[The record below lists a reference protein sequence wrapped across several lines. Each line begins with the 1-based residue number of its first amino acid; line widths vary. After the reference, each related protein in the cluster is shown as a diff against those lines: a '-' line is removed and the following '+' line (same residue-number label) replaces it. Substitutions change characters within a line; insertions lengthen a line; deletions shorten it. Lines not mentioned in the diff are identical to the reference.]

1 MELGYSMG
9 LGGSFSTGDPQ
20 KQQSSLAQRALDFS
34 AWLWALPHH
43 VLRCCPHVPPLPA
56 RWSIWPRGCGD
67 VGHIWPGRCGCS
79 GGGVIASCVFLPPP
93 LPSLPAVAHS
103 PPWFAIEGAGKDVG
117 VLSCYGAGGYS
128 VHGTQAAPGLVRAC
142 FLLVVLSC
150 EGGRTIWSSP
160 CQPNKI
166 RNAGQAL
173 QILLTAAGRCGVES
187 VARA

>member
-1 MELGYSMG
+1 MVVG
-9 LGGSFSTGDPQ
+9 TAT
-20 KQQSSLAQRALDFS
+20 SLPALLS
-34 AWLWALPHH
+34 PCAPTASPVVHLAAWLRRRGAHL
-43 VLRCCPHVPPLPA
+43 A
-56 RWSIWPRGCGD
+56 RQMWLL
-67 VGHIWPGRCGCS
+67 

-128 VHGTQAAPGLVRAC
+128 VHGTQAVPGLVRAC

>member
-1 MELGYSMG
+1 M
-9 LGGSFSTGDPQ
+9 
-20 KQQSSLAQRALDFS
+20 
-34 AWLWALPHH
+34 
-43 VLRCCPHVPPLPA
+43 CPHCQPGGPSGRVAAATWGTSGQADVAA
-56 RWSIWPRGCGD
+56 R
-67 VGHIWPGRCGCS
+67 

-93 LPSLPAVAHS
+93 LPPLPAVAHS

-128 VHGTQAAPGLVRAC
+128 VHGTQAVPRLVRAC

>member
-20 KQQSSLAQRALDFS
+20 KQQSSLARGALDFN

-79 GGGVIASCVFLPPP
+79 GGGGHRQLCVSAS
-93 LPSLPAVAHS
+93 PSALS
-103 PPWFAIEGAGKDVG
+103 PCCGSQSTLVCHRGSWEGCGCPVLLWGWG
-117 VLSCYGAGGYS
+117 VLSPWD
-128 VHGTQAAPGLVRAC
+128 PG
-142 FLLVVLSC
+142 
-150 EGGRTIWSSP
+150 SP
-160 CQPNKI
+160 W
-166 RNAGQAL
+166 AGQS
-173 QILLTAAGRCGVES
+173 LLF
-187 VARA
+187 ARGAELRGWKNHMVLPVPA